1 MNRALKYSLALVVF
15 GAVVALVAWPVY
27 AHCGKC
33 AVDCKTMVKAM
44 DDGKLT
50 LARAIEKAEAK
61 SKGRAVGALCELEKG
76 KLEIDVMCLVGDKIM
91 EVTVDGKTGEATEM
105 KEVKALVGEEE
116 EEGDKDK
123 DDDEKEEKAK
133 SAAPAAAPA
142 AVKEKEVKK

>member
-91 EVTVDGKTGEATEM
+91 EVTVDGKTGEATEI

-116 EEGDKDK
+116 EEEEAEEG
-123 DDDEKEEKAK
+123 KEAK
-133 SAAPAAAPA
+133 PAMEAKPAPAPAAKVAEP
-142 AVKEKEVKK
+142 KEKKE

>member
-44 DDGKLT
+44 DEGKLT
-50 LARAIEKAEAK
+50 LAKAIEKAEAK
-61 SKGRAVGALCELEKG
+61 SKGRAVGALCELEEG
-76 KLEIDVMCLVGDKIM
+76 KLDIEVWCLVGDKIM
-91 EVTVDGKTGEATEM
+91 EVTVDGKTGEATDTE
-105 KEVKALVGEEE
+105 EVKALLGEEE
-116 EEGDKDK
+116 KEGDK